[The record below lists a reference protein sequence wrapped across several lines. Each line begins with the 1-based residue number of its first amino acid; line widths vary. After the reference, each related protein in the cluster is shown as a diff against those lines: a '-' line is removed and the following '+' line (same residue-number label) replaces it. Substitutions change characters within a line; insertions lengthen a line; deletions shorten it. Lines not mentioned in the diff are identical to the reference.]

1 MSPPEPP
8 RPGRRPSVT
17 EIVEPVRGP
26 LVPELVPTVPPPAM
40 PLPPP
45 KELAGPRVKLPS
57 VRHEQRADL
66 IAELAEETRAAKAE
80 ADAVRAAKDA
90 EIDRLRLEIATRDK
104 PEKFDAVAYFTRF
117 QVIALKFLLPLAAV
131 AAAVGV
137 TLGIYSKAT
146 IEPKVDRAVV
156 KQDAQAKTTTTVE
169 ERVLALEKHA
179 RAHEAWQ
186 RCMNAERDS
195 ALQRGTGHNVE
206 GEHEDVEWKEQSRP
220 SIVPRPLWKTTPWL
234 IKEPGCG
241 AEPSPPATPPPVPPP

>member
-137 TLGIYSKAT
+137 TLG
-146 IEPKVDRAVV
+146 
-156 KQDAQAKTTTTVE
+156 KTTTTVE